1 MAILETV
8 NDNPASPAHK
18 AGVLPEEARCPY
30 CGQPISRKEY
40 KEIQARIEAEE
51 RARIA
56 NVEKGLQE
64 KFAREKAKAESQKAA
79 EIEKAK
85 RDAAKVAE
93 QQIKTLKAGQ
103 DAVIKARLDAERD
116 TAAKKLAEAVS
127 AEKVKAFEEKT
138 KLTEQLA
145 DMQRKLER
153 KTAHELGEPAEI
165 DLYEKLRAE
174 FPNDQISRVVK
185 GQKGPDIIL
194 EIVHNGT
201 VVGSI
206 AIDSKNHARWQ
217 NSFTRKLRADQLAE
231 GADFAILS
239 STVFPAGVQHLHI
252 QDGVI
257 VASPGRVPVL
267 VHLLKRQILQSHS
280 LKLGSEGRNEKATR
294 LLDFIVSPV
303 CTDLL
308 DRNVKLTEELVAID
322 VKEASSH
329 KATWKKRGEL
339 IRGIRSIHDSFA
351 ENIDQIIG
359 MTGSEGSS

>member
-1 MAILETV
+1 MATLETAG
-8 NDNPASPAHK
+8 DDPTSPPHK
-18 AGVLPEEARCPY
+18 ADLLHDETRCPY
-30 CGQPISRKEY
+30 CDGPVSRKQY
-40 KEIQARIEAEE
+40 REIRSRIEAEE

-56 NVEKGLQE
+56 DVEKGLIE
-64 KFAREKAKAESQKAA
+64 RFAREKAKAETQKAA

-85 RDAAKVAE
+85 RDAAKAAE
-93 QQIKTLKAGQ
+93 QQIKILKTGQ
-103 DAVIKARLDAERD
+103 EAVIKARLDTERD
-116 TAAKKLAEAVS
+116 AAAKKLAEAVS

-145 DMQRKLER
+145 DMQRRLEK

-174 FPNDQISRVVK
+174 FPSDHISRVVK

-239 STVFPAGVQHLHI
+239 SNVFPAGTQQLHI
-252 QDGVI
+252 QDNVI
-257 VASPGRVPVL
+257 VANPARVVML
-267 VHLLKRQILQSHS
+267 VHLLRRQILQSHS
-280 LKLGSEGRNEKATR
+280 LKLGSEGRNAKATR
-294 LLDFIVSPV
+294 LLDFIRPV
-303 CTDLL
+303 AKVG
-308 DRNVKLTEELVAID
+308 RNK
-322 VKEASSH
+322 ASEDCLSE
-329 KATWKKRGEL
+329 TRL
-339 IRGIRSIHDSFA
+339 RSRRRC
-351 ENIDQIIG
+351 
-359 MTGSEGSS
+359 

>member
-1 MAILETV
+1 MPTLKTI
-8 NDNPASPAHK
+8 NDTHVSPPHK
-18 AGVLPEEARCPY
+18 TGLLPDEARCPY
-30 CGQPISRKEY
+30 CDGPVSRKQY
-40 KEIQARIEAEE
+40 REIRARIEAEE
-51 RARIA
+51 SARIA
-56 NVEKGLQE
+56 DVEKGLQE
-64 KFAREKAKAESQKAA
+64 RFAREKAKAESQKAA

-85 RDAAKVAE
+85 RDVAKVAE

-103 DAVIKARLDAERD
+103 DAAIKARLDAERD

-138 KLTEQLA
+138 RLTEQLA

-153 KTAHELGEPAEI
+153 KTAHELGEPAEV

-174 FPNDQISRVVK
+174 FPKDQISRVVK

-206 AIDSKNHARWQ
+206 AIDSKNHSRWQ

-239 STVFPAGVQHLHI
+239 SNVFPSGAQQLHI

-257 VASPGRVPVL
+257 VASPARVSVL
-267 VHLLKRQILQSHS
+267 VHLLRRQIVQSHL
-280 LKLGSEGRNEKATR
+280 LKLGSEGQNEKASR
-294 LLDFIVSPV
+294 LLDFIVSPA
-303 CTDLL
+303 CTDLF

-322 VKEASSH
+322 VREASSH
-329 KATWKKRGEL
+329 AATWKKRSEL
-339 IRGIRSIHDSFA
+339 IRGIRSVHDSFA
-351 ENIDQIIG
+351 ENIDRIIG
-359 MTGSEGSS
+359 ITGSEESP